1 MIFQLE
7 TRLALLAAFLLTL
20 ACINACKDKS
30 PVTHPEELT
39 VAAASDLT
47 PAFEELG
54 REFESTNKIKVVFV
68 FGSTGM
74 LTRQIENGAPMDLFA
89 AANVSYIDQLEQ
101 QGLVIPGTKAIY
113 ARGRITL
120 WTPNESLL
128 RLETISDLARPEVSR
143 IAIANPDHAPYGLA
157 ARQAL
162 ESAGIW
168 DRVRPKLVYG
178 DNIRQTLQYAQTGNV
193 EVAIVA
199 LSISIQSP
207 GRWSLIPEELHQP
220 LDQGLAIM
228 KTTKN
233 EPAARAFAA
242 YLSSPQGRAIMQKYG
257 FTFPA
262 TKVDRRNRHKAHK
275 WFFPKTSAN
284 RIYLEHST
292 SRAPISRFTVV
303 SYPWKSPV
311 MRRTPGW

>member
-1 MIFQLE
+1 MIFRPE
-7 TRLALLAAFLLTL
+7 TRLALFAALLLTL
-20 ACINACKDKS
+20 TSATACKDKPATTS
-30 PVTHPEELT
+30 VPDELT

-54 REFESTNKIKVVFV
+54 REFQASSKIKVIFV

-89 AANVSYIDQLEQ
+89 AANVSYIDQLDQ
-101 QGLVIPGTKAIY
+101 KGFILSDSKAIY
-113 ARGRITL
+113 GRGRITL
-120 WTPNESLL
+120 WTPNDSNL
-128 RLETISDLARPEVSR
+128 RFQGIKDLARPEVTR

-168 DRVRPKLVYG
+168 EAVKPKLVYG

-193 EVAIVA
+193 DIAIVA
-199 LSISIQSP
+199 LSLSVQSR

-220 LDQGLAIM
+220 IDQGLGIL
-228 KTTKN
+228 KSSKKVD
-233 EPAARAFAA
+233 AARAFSAFVTG
-242 YLSSPQGRAIMQKYG
+242 PQGQAILQKYG

-262 TKVDRRNRHKAHK
+262 TD
-275 WFFPKTSAN
+275 
-284 RIYLEHST
+284 
-292 SRAPISRFTVV
+292 SR
-303 SYPWKSPV
+303 
-311 MRRTPGW
+311 